1 LNKKVFI
8 IAEAGVNHNGDI
20 GIAKRLIEAAADAGA
35 DAVKFQTFKAK
46 DLVSKFAP
54 KAEYQ
59 KRNTHN
65 NESQLSMLEHLELSK
80 SMHNDLITYCKL
92 KHIQFLSTPFDLNS
106 INLLVRLGIKYFK
119 IPSGEITNLP
129 YLRTIG
135 RLSRPIILSTGMSNL
150 GEIETALNILCSSG
164 AKRDQITLLHCTTEY
179 PAPLQEVNLQAMV
192 TMRNAFKMHVGYSD
206 HTTGISISLAAVAL
220 GAEIIEKHFTLN
232 NKMEGPDHKASLE
245 PDELVDLV
253 KGIRA
258 IEKAIGDGIK
268 QCSFS
273 EKITRPI
280 ARKSIVAA
288 KSISK
293 GKKFTEIN
301 LAIKRP
307 GIGLSPLEWDRV
319 IGRHA
324 TRDYSVDE
332 PIEL

>member
-1 LNKKVFI
+1 
-8 IAEAGVNHNGDI
+8 
-20 GIAKRLIEAAADAGA
+20 
-35 DAVKFQTFKAK
+35 
-46 DLVSKFAP
+46 
-54 KAEYQ
+54 
-59 KRNTHN
+59 
-65 NESQLSMLEHLELSK
+65 
-80 SMHNDLITYCKL
+80 
-92 KHIQFLSTPFDLNS
+92 
-106 INLLVRLGIKYFK
+106 
-119 IPSGEITNLP
+119 
-129 YLRTIG
+129 
-135 RLSRPIILSTGMSNL
+135 
-150 GEIETALNILCSSG
+150 
-164 AKRDQITLLHCTTEY
+164 
-179 PAPLQEVNLQAMV
+179 
-192 TMRNAFKMHVGYSD
+192 
-206 HTTGISISLAAVAL
+206 
-220 GAEIIEKHFTLN
+220 
-232 NKMEGPDHKASLE
+232 MEGPDHKASLE